1 MSTTISRAR
10 PSATFFHA
18 LPPYLGGKRR
28 LCPLI
33 FSALGEALPR
43 ERWRDST
50 LLDPFAGGG
59 AVSLYAKAQGFR
71 VVASD
76 ISERSCIVTRALV
89 ANSSC
94 RLTQPQ
100 VLGLFRESEGDC
112 PRRAAE
118 LVPAVFT
125 TEQARWLDSAFAQAH
140 GYPEPTRSMLQL
152 LVLRTALSLQ
162 PMSTLNATDSRAF
175 GEGDYDRISPRRLGH
190 YGRAWRRL
198 TVAAVW
204 KLAQR
209 INAGVFGGR
218 GEARRGGALEA
229 IAESTADVLYLDP
242 PYPGTTGYDHEYAAL
257 DQLLGDEPPERP
269 PPRLDEL
276 LDVSE
281 RIPWL
286 VLSYGGPTVTLAELE
301 QQVGQHRP
309 VRRAIEIPYLHLAS
323 LNTKERS
330 GEFLI
335 VAGHN

>member
-100 VLGLFRESEGDC
+100 VLGLFREPAGDY
-112 PRRAAE
+112 RRWAAE
-118 LVPAVFT
+118 LVPEVFT
-125 TEQARWLDSAFAQAH
+125 HEQAQWLDRAFAQARACA
-140 GYPEPTRSMLQL
+140 EPARSMLQL

-162 PMSTLNATDSRAF
+162 PMSTLNATDARAF
-175 GEGDYDRISPRRLGH
+175 GEGDYDRVTPRQLGPW
-190 YGRAWRRL
+190 GGKTSGGPFVLAVSGFRQRM
-198 TVAAVW
+198 VATQG
-204 KLAQR
+204 LP
-209 INAGVFGGR
+209 
-218 GEARRGGALEA
+218 ARRV
-229 IAESTADVLYLDP
+229 S
-242 PYPGTTGYDHEYAAL
+242 
-257 DQLLGDEPPERP
+257 RP
-269 PPRLDEL
+269 QR
-276 LDVSE
+276 SQ
-281 RIPWL
+281 R
-286 VLSYGGPTVTLAELE
+286 S
-301 QQVGQHRP
+301 
-309 VRRAIEIPYLHLAS
+309 AS
-323 LNTKERS
+323 AS
-330 GEFLI
+330 M
-335 VAGHN
+335 